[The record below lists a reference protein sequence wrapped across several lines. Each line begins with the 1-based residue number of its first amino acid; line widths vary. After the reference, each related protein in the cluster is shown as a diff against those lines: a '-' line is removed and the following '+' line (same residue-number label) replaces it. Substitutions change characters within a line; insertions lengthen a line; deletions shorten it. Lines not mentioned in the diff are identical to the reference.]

1 MRIDPVTVTSVC
13 RLLWKMPGAGID
25 TEMTNKSLLFNNVF
39 LSIALML
46 PAVSVL
52 NAQGVGTIKG
62 TVKDPSSGVVP
73 NAAVHVT
80 GAGQTKDDKTDNSGQ
95 FTESLP
101 AGQYTV
107 RITAPGF
114 ATATQL
120 VTVTSG
126 QASPLDVALDIATT
140 AAQVDVT
147 SATAGA
153 LSVDPSQ
160 NAGAIVL
167 TEADLDALPDDPDD
181 LEAQLTAMAGPAA
194 GPNGPQIFIDGFSG
208 GQMPPKSSIREIR
221 INSNPF
227 ASEFDSPG
235 FGRIQIFTKPGTD
248 AYHASGFFIFGDHN
262 FDTRDP
268 FVNGA
273 MPNYNN
279 RQLEGAFSGP
289 LGKKLSWFLT
299 VTDRNFNTAQLI
311 NAETV
316 NTTTFAPVGYN
327 STFATPSKNWMIN
340 PRIDYAINS
349 NNTLVLRYQRSS
361 GANES
366 GVGGFNLPTQ
376 EIFGTTKNNTV
387 QATETMV
394 IGTKS
399 INEVLFQFSDSRQN
413 QNAAFTAGPTINVA
427 SAFTTG
433 GNSQANFNRNRLY
446 ELQEMNTITQG
457 KHTMKYGARF
467 RESQTNVKSTSNY
480 NGSYGFSTPVN
491 ATSAA
496 CFNGTLDAALPAL
509 SNPSSIQ
516 DYQYTEL
523 LLQQGFAMPQILAG
537 GCGPTSFSLNGG
549 PTTFSAN
556 QFDIGI
562 FAQDDWRV
570 KPNFTLSGGLR
581 YEAQTNIG
589 DKSDLAPRLAA
600 SWAPGGKAGKTSKTV
615 IRAGAGIFFSRF
627 PIANTLNAL
636 RYDGLG
642 QQNFTINQSTPQSLA
657 FPVLAYF
664 GTPGG
669 PVTPPGSVL
678 TGLPASAQTIYEISA
693 NQKASA
699 MYQSAASIERALPGR
714 TTLTLNLTD
723 TRGVHDMR
731 QRQINAYLPG
741 TFDPSNPK
749 VPGVLPY
756 PGFGNLYLYESSGL
770 YKELQVI
777 TSMNTRVNS
786 HISLNGYWAWT
797 DYHTNV
803 NGFPSNEYDTNQDWG
818 RAAVPSNRFNLLG
831 TVGLPYGW
839 TASPTFMANTAT
851 PLNIT
856 SGFDYNGDGV
866 TNDRP
871 AFAPAGAACTGNIKC
886 TPFGNF
892 NIAPGANFVPIPINY
907 ASGHSR
913 WDVDMRLSRTWG
925 WGEKRNVAAATGGG
939 GGLGG
944 AAGGA
949 AGGGRGGAGGGGGRG
964 GAGGGGGFGGG
975 AGGRGGGRGTVGGT
989 TSHRYNVGLTVAV
1002 TDIFNHVNLANPVGS
1017 LNSPFFG
1024 ESLNAVSTGQGLGAG
1039 GVTGTRRVQFTLRF
1053 TY

>member
-1 MRIDPVTVTSVC
+1 MFQGPLT
-13 RLLWKMPGAGID
+13 D
-25 TEMTNKSLLFNNVF
+25 TRMTNKSLLFNNVF
-39 LSIALML
+39 LSIVLVL
-46 PAVSVL
+46 SAVSAIE
-52 NAQGVGTIKG
+52 AQGTGTIKG

-80 GAGQTKDDKTDNSGQ
+80 GGAGQVRDDKTDSSGQ

-114 ATATQL
+114 ATVTQQ
-120 VTVTSG
+120 VNVTSG

-147 SATAGA
+147 SASAGA
-153 LSVDPSQ
+153 ISVDPSQ

-248 AYHASGFFIFGDHN
+248 AYHASGFFILGDHN

-279 RQLEGAFSGP
+279 KQLEGSFSGP

-299 VTDRNFNTAQLI
+299 ATNRNFNTAQLI
-311 NAETV
+311 NGETV
-316 NTTTFAPVGYN
+316 DPVSFAPTTYN
-327 STFATPSKNWMIN
+327 ATFATPSKNWMIN
-340 PRIDYAINS
+340 PRIDYAINA
-349 NNTLVLRYQRSS
+349 NNTLVLRYQHSS
-361 GANES
+361 GSNES

-376 EIFGTTKNNTV
+376 EVFGNTKNNTV

-399 INEVLFQFSDSRQN
+399 INEILFQFNDQRSN
-413 QNAAFTAGPTINVA
+413 QNAAFTAGPTISVA
-427 SAFTTG
+427 SAFTNG
-433 GNSQANFNRNRLY
+433 GNSQANYNRNRLY

-457 KHTMKYGARF
+457 KHTMKFGLRF
-467 RESQTNVKSTSNY
+467 RENQTDTRTTTNY
-480 NGSYGFSTPVN
+480 NGSYGFSTPN
-491 ATSAA
+491 GATATA
-496 CFNGTLDAALPAL
+496 CFNGTFDPRLAALT
-509 SNPSSIQ
+509 NPTSIQ
-516 DYQYTEL
+516 DYEYTEL
-523 LLQQGFAMPQILAG
+523 ALQYGYTMGQILGA
-537 GCGPTSFSLNGG
+537 GCGPTSFSLNAG
-549 PTTFSAN
+549 PATFSAN
-556 QFDIGI
+556 QFDVGI

-570 KPNFTLSGGLR
+570 LPNITLSAGLR
-581 YEAQTNIG
+581 YEAQTNI
-589 DKSDLAPRLAA
+589 SDGTDIAPRLAV

-615 IRAGAGIFFSRF
+615 LRGGAGIFYNRF
-627 PIANTLNAL
+627 PLADTLNAL
-636 RYDGLG
+636 RYNGNG
-642 QQNFTINQSTPQSLA
+642 QQNYSINPSTVDATRLA
-657 FPVLAYF
+657 VLSFFSPSPGAAPVIPSA
-664 GTPGG
+664 
-669 PVTPPGSVL
+669 SVL
-678 TGLPASAQTIYEISA
+678 SQVAASTQNLYYVDS
-693 NQKASA
+693 NLKASA
-699 MYQSAASIERALPGR
+699 MYQYAASVERALPGR

-723 TRGVHDMR
+723 SRGLHDLR

-741 TFDPSNPK
+741 TFNPDTPK
-749 VPGVLPY
+749 IPGVLPY
-756 PGFGNLYLYESSGL
+756 PGQGNLYLYESSGL

-777 TSMNTRVNS
+777 TSVNTRVNS

-803 NGFPSNEYDTNQDWG
+803 NGFPVNEYDTTFDWG
-818 RAAVPSNRFNLLG
+818 RAAVPANRFNLLG

-839 TASPTFMANTAT
+839 TASPSFSASTAT

-856 SGFDYNGDGV
+856 SGLDYNGDGIN
-866 TNDRP
+866 NDRP
-871 AFAPAGAACTGNIKC
+871 AFAPAGATCGGNIKC

-892 NIAPGANFVPIPINY
+892 NTAPGANFIPIPVNY

-913 WDVDMRLSRTWG
+913 WDTDVRFSRTWG

-939 GGLGG
+939 GLGG
-944 AAGGA
+944 APGGGA
-949 AGGGRGGAGGGGGRG
+949 AGGGRGGAAGGGGR
-964 GAGGGGGFGGG
+964 GGGGGFGGG
-975 AGGRGGGRGTVGGT
+975 AGGRGGGGRGGGLGTVGGGGG
-989 TSHRYNVGLTVAV
+989 HRYNVGLTVAV

-1024 ESLNAVSTGQGLGAG
+1024 QSLNAVSTGQGLGAG